1 MNLNDTKL
9 LQVIDGLI
17 KEREALLYLKEA
29 VTLIADNRAQLE
41 STAATLAAAK
51 DKLAAMDKEAI
62 ERVVALSKRL
72 AEKQKVYEQRLSE
85 MDEDVA
91 KRQAA
96 ADIWKA
102 SLARTEAE
110 HAAHLAT
117 WQLRIDAAK
126 QELTTVNAQLD
137 QANAHRASLMASLQP
152 A

>member
-29 VTLIADNRAQLE
+29 VTLIVDHRAQLE

-51 DKLAAMDKEAI
+51 DKLAAVESNAKEREA
-62 ERVVALSKRL
+62 ALATRL
-72 AEKQKVYEQRLSE
+72 AEKRKIYEQRLSE
-85 MDEDVA
+85 MDEDAA

-102 SLARTEAE
+102 SLARTESE

-117 WQLRIDAAK
+117 WQAKIDAAK

-137 QANAHRASLMASLQP
+137 KANAHRASLMASLQP
-152 A
+152 V

>member
-41 STAATLAAAK
+41 SSAATLAAAK
-51 DKLAAMDKEAI
+51 DKLAALEAATT
-62 ERVVALSKRL
+62 EREAALAKRL
-72 AEKQKVYEQRLSE
+72 TEKQKIYEARLHE
-85 MDEDVA
+85 MDEDLK

-96 ADIWKA
+96 ANAWKV
-102 SLARTEAE
+102 SLAKTEE
-110 HAAHLAT
+110 DHAAHLAT
-117 WQLRIDAAK
+117 WQAKIDAAK
-126 QELTTVNAQLD
+126 MELSTVNAQLE
-137 QANAHRASLMASLQP
+137 QAKSQRASLVASLQP